1 MTDKKR
7 KAVSLDPVNHEFL
20 SNQDNASALV
30 NRLVE
35 QYRTGGQ
42 KEDILRKYR
51 LEQERAERESLR
63 RQLELKE
70 EMIDELK
77 STMTAEERQVARV
90 VADAVENIDDDVP
103 ADPSNPAIENWAS
116 KAGLPPE
123 EFAER
128 LEEARDDA

>member
-30 NRLVE
+30 NRLVDE
-35 QYRTGGQ
+35 YRTGGQ

-70 EMIDELK
+70 EMIDELE
-77 STMTAEERQVARV
+77 STMTAEERQVARI
-90 VADAVENIDDDVP
+90 VADAVENIDDDVTE
-103 ADPSNPAIENWAS
+103 PSNPAIKNWAS
-116 KAGLPPE
+116 KAGLTAE

-128 LEEARDDA
+128 LEGARDDE